1 MLAVLVACGVVAA
14 AGQGR
19 WSADADVMSLEEDGV
34 GPMRLG
40 QAFDE
45 AERLAFRM
53 AAESAFTGVGCAG
66 LAEIRYEG
74 RLGEHFVG
82 IMAMT
87 GGDRIETV
95 EVTLRQ
101 PASVQTQAEC
111 ISLRDR
117 FAGPFI
123 SRYGAVDGSWQ
134 LHKPVSVE
142 SLARTGP
149 VLIESRWFPTGGDC
163 YISARYG
170 DPRIASEA
178 PGAGTGR
185 LSASSPSI

>member
-19 WSADADVMSLEEDGV
+19 WTADADVMSLKEDGV

-40 QAFDE
+40 RAFDE
-45 AERLAFRM
+45 AERLAFRV
-53 AAESAFTGVGCAG
+53 AAESAFSGVGCGG

-74 RLGEHFVG
+74 RLGEQVVG

-87 GGDRIETV
+87 GGERIETV
-95 EVTLRQ
+95 EVTLRE
-101 PASVQTQAEC
+101 PVGARTQAEC
-111 ISLRDR
+111 LSLRDR
-117 FAGPFI
+117 FAEPFL
-123 SRYGAVDGSWQ
+123 SRYGAVDASWQ
-134 LHKPVSVE
+134 SHKPVSVE

-170 DPRIASEA
+170 DPRIAAEPAGVS
-178 PGAGTGR
+178 PGA
-185 LSASSPSI
+185 ASSSLPTI